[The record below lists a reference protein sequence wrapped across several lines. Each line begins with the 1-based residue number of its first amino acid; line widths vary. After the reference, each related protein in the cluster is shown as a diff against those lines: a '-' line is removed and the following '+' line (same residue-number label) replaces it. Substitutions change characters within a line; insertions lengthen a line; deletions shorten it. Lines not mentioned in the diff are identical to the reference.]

1 MEKTAEG
8 VRRFMIGFGKKIL
21 IANMLGRCA
30 DHIYELT
37 PAYISGGLA
46 WTAALAYTFQIYYD
60 FSGYSDMAIG
70 LGRTSFTPICPAPSR
85 SSGADGMFP

>member
-1 MEKTAEG
+1 MSLEKTASG
-8 VRRFMIGFGKKIL
+8 IRRFMIGFGKKIL
-21 IANMLGRCA
+21 LANMLGRCA

-70 LGRTSFTPICPAPSR
+70 LGRMFGFEFR
-85 SSGADGMFP
+85 ENSGADGTSR